1 MDSLQQ
7 DPLSHSANLT
17 AALDRIWQRHLPQ
30 IEERLAAIELAAAA
44 TAAGTLTREQRL
56 AAHSAAHNL
65 AGVLGSFGLAE
76 GTAPAR
82 ETELLYAAESIPNA
96 EQVSHLAV
104 MAAALR
110 SLVESRKQPP
120 TRAK

>member
-1 MDSLQQ
+1 MDSLPQEFPPQ
-7 DPLSHSANLT
+7 AASLA

-44 TAAGTLTREQRL
+44 TAAGTLSPEQRL

-65 AGVLGSFGLAE
+65 AGVLGSFGLVE

-82 ETELLYAAESIPNA
+82 ETERLYAADTVPDPENA
-96 EQVSHLAV
+96 SRLAG
-104 MAAALR
+104 MAATLR
-110 SLVESRKQPP
+110 FLVESRKQPQAP
-120 TRAK
+120 AK

>member
-1 MDSLQQ
+1 MDSLGQ
-7 DPLSHSANLT
+7 DSLPQSANLAT
-17 AALDRIWQRHLPQ
+17 ALERIWQRHLPQ
-30 IEERLAAIELAAAA
+30 IEERLAALELAAAA

-82 ETELLYAAESIPNA
+82 ETERLYATENFPDAEHASR
-96 EQVSHLAV
+96 LAV
-104 MAAALR
+104 MAADLR
-110 SLVESRKQPP
+110 SLVENRKRHPSP
-120 TRAK
+120 AK